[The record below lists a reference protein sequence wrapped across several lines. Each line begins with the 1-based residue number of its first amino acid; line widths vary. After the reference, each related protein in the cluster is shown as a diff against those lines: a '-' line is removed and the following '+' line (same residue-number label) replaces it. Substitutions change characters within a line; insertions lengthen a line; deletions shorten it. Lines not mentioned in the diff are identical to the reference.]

1 MIEALQT
8 GTLFVL
14 VGIFIARARSA
25 IRTPAARLSWFASG
39 VGALAMTTLGTVI
52 PQSVIDSALGGSN
65 AINLAQNLLATAA
78 FWLVTQAAV
87 SGGRTPTPAIPW
99 WELILALSVIAIPF
113 FFITRDP
120 DTSYYF
126 LVEHIHQTPTWLY
139 ASMYMAVV
147 ALVSIRL
154 FTGVRHWATWPRH
167 LFRFGAVI
175 VILACLDEIASLTL
189 DHFDTPLP
197 ALRAVAFA
205 LFDPL
210 FYGGVL
216 IIVAGIASVTLKR
229 WWREA
234 RLWASS
240 RRLQRIASRR
250 TNADP
255 VRVRD
260 LGLRLYYLVIQ
271 VRDLAITNALSAG
284 ELKALER
291 GEVLVSRTLATR
303 LLLDETTR
311 SIVFSNAER
320 TA

>member
-1 MIEALQT
+1 MIGALQT

-14 VGIFIARARSA
+14 VAIFIARSRSA

-65 AINLAQNLLATAA
+65 AINLAQNILATAA

-87 SGGRTPTPAIPW
+87 SGGRTSTPTIPW
-99 WELILALSVIAIPF
+99 WELVLALTVIAIPF
-113 FFITRDP
+113 FFIARDP
-120 DTSYYF
+120 ATSYYF
-126 LVEHIHQTPTWLY
+126 LIEHIRQTPTWLY
-139 ASMYMAVV
+139 ASTYMAVV

-154 FTGVRHWATWPRH
+154 FTGVRHWETWPRH
-167 LFRFGAVI
+167 LFRVGSVI

-189 DHFDTPLP
+189 DHFAAPLP
-197 ALRAVAFA
+197 AVRAIVFA

-216 IIVAGIASVTLKR
+216 LIVTGIASVTVKR
-229 WWREA
+229 WWREV

-240 RRLQRIASRR
+240 RRLQHIASRR
-250 TNADP
+250 SSVDP

-271 VRDLAITNALSAG
+271 VRDLAITDALSGA
-284 ELKALER
+284 ELKALEH

-303 LLLDETTR
+303 LLLDDTTR
-311 SIVFSNAER
+311 SIVFSNAEG